1 LTKQSKNNCKVTTY
15 KAASCQV
22 AGYRKDGSCWI
33 QLQTLDCRV
42 TSFLAKTV
50 VDGYTTKILLALYS
64 PILPILLENSQANLD
79 AATLCSQIDRA
90 TSTP

>member
-1 LTKQSKNNCKVTTY
+1 
-15 KAASCQV
+15 V